1 MFKEFNTRTNVP
13 VTLDWVVSSLTC
25 DEARKNLTSY
35 ACVAGQSICID
46 SANGPGYRCACS
58 VGYQGNPYLKDGC
71 EGKKSIMYLRI
82 LSQRGTFH
90 Y

>member
-46 SANGPGYRCACS
+46 SANGPGYRCACW
-58 VGYQGNPYLKDGC
+58 
-71 EGKKSIMYLRI
+71 
-82 LSQRGTFH
+82 RGTKGILT
-90 Y
+90 